1 MIGTEGKVKKSAI
14 KSPLAAKCRGVPGGV
29 IAFFL
34 AAGAAALAS
43 VSGASGGAASPA
55 PACADAPDHLE
66 QGDPGHFELGLV
78 MSVNERLELNLEDGR
93 LLRLA
98 GLDPPRPTPLDPDL
112 DIKSRDKVGD
122 WLTGRQIWFRVV
134 DGRNDRWGR
143 LAVLAVAGA
152 GEPGSPMLPVGRT
165 VLEAGLARY
174 GPEAP
179 WPCGGDMLSA
189 EASARAGLLGLWA
202 DPYYAVL
209 APANHGAFAEKAG
222 TSVIVE
228 GEVTGVDAGR
238 YRSKLYF
245 GPGRS
250 RDFTVAVPQRA
261 VKLFESAG
269 LNLIALKGQK
279 IRVRGLLDLRFG
291 PQIEISN
298 PGEVEVIK
306 TVQGDGPT
314 ESSVRRR

>member
-1 MIGTEGKVKKSAI
+1 LS
-14 KSPLAAKCRGVPGGV
+14 
-29 IAFFL
+29 
-34 AAGAAALAS
+34 
-43 VSGASGGAASPA
+43 
-55 PACADAPDHLE
+55 
-66 QGDPGHFELGLV
+66 
-78 MSVNERLELNLEDGR
+78 LEDGK

-98 GLDPPRPTPLDPDL
+98 RLDPPRPTPLDPEL

-122 WLTGRQIWFRVV
+122 WLIGREIWFRQIE
-134 DGRNDRWGR
+134 GRHERWGR
-143 LAVLAVAGA
+143 LAVLAFARS
-152 GEPGSPMLPVGRT
+152 GEPGSPMLPVSRT

-174 GPEAP
+174 EAGAS
-179 WPCGGDMLSA
+179 WPCGADMLSA

-209 APANHGAFAEKAG
+209 APADHAAFAEKAG

-228 GEVTGVDAGR
+228 GEVTGVDAGP
-238 YRSKLYF
+238 YRSKLF
-245 GPGRS
+245 FSSGRS
-250 RDFTVAVPQRA
+250 RDFTVAVPQGA

-269 LNLIALKGQK
+269 LNLISLKGQK

-306 TVQGDGPT
+306 AVQGSGAT
-314 ESSVRRR
+314 ESSARRR